1 MAAQP
6 DTYLPMK
13 QGCRKMLAIAGLLLL
28 TGCLAYP
35 HVEPIAVTPIDGGL
49 DTLALMR
56 PTWDGTRPDMFCVS
70 DIGDDIHWQLKRS
83 LLKRGYQVI
92 EFKVPSLEISNR
104 PDPVAGWSGKE
115 LRQSAP
121 ESADG
126 IFRLRI
132 VEYLDASLCDGRNE
146 LKFLGITAIAEIFD
160 RKNGQLIWQTRQ
172 LCSDLSGRTD
182 DAVFNCTGDLAQK
195 IATRLPLAAR

>member
-1 MAAQP
+1 
-6 DTYLPMK
+6 
-13 QGCRKMLAIAGLLLL
+13 MLAIAGLLLL
-28 TGCLAYP
+28 TGCLTSP
-35 HVEPIAVTPIDGGL
+35 QVEPVAVAPIDGGL
-49 DTLALMR
+49 QSLALIR
-56 PTWDGTRPDMFCVS
+56 PTWDGTRPDSFCEP

-92 EFKVPSLEISNR
+92 EFKVPKLENSNR
-104 PDPVAGWSGKE
+104 PDPVAGWSGKQ
-115 LRQSAP
+115 LRQSTP

-160 RKNGQLIWQTRQ
+160 RKNGERIWQTQ
-172 LCSDLSGRTD
+172 QSCSDLSGRTD
-182 DAVFNCTGDLAQK
+182 DAVFNCTGELAQK
-195 IATRLPLAAR
+195 ITARLPPASH